1 MLSDP
6 AVPGLRDEAAPT
18 GIENGTGHGP
28 GTDST
33 DSTDSTDGVLAH
45 EAQESVVQAR
55 IADLE
60 KRFGDLDDEGN
71 PLSAGHILAADEAGE
86 LPPAGERLLD
96 ELVFNAEFVPT
107 ALGGRLDR
115 LDTLVRVMRQLFRRD
130 VALGLGYGITS
141 FMAAANVWTAGSP
154 EQRRRLAGLLLDN
167 QKVSVAYHE
176 LPHGND
182 FVRNEFRADPVPGG
196 YRLHGRKEVINNA
209 DRAAAFSLFSRTDG
223 TPGSRSHSVLF
234 VERDRLDAERFSV
247 LPRYAAVGVRGCRL
261 SGLEFDGCPV
271 DDGTLVGRVG
281 QGVEL
286 ALRSFQ
292 ITRSAIPG
300 MAIGALDTSLRTV
313 VRFALG
319 RQLYRRTVMEIP
331 HAAETLTGAF
341 LDLLICDSMALV
353 GTRAVHLLPDETSV
367 YAAAVK
373 YLVPKMLTD
382 TMYDL
387 SIVLGARF
395 YVREGAFGL
404 FQKHVRDLPVL
415 SLGHAGS
422 AACQATI
429 IPQLSR
435 LARRAWFA
443 GDEAPEALF
452 RPREGLPGLPF
463 DRLALASGRDSL
475 SASLVA
481 AVDGLPSGSPEE
493 LAVQALV
500 MRLLDQLRQLQEDSL
515 SLTPQDRTALA
526 SPASFALADR
536 YAVFLAAA
544 SVLGVWRAARDDGDP
559 FLADPAWA
567 AAALHR
573 LCRRLGLRP
582 AGLPPSCEGRVHEE
596 VLRRFHERRSYDLYD
611 TPLAG

>member
-1 MLSDP
+1 MVTPRTAD
-6 AVPGLRDEAAPT
+6 AAP
-18 GIENGTGHGP
+18 GP
-28 GTDST
+28 RVT
-33 DSTDSTDGVLAH
+33 
-45 EAQESVVQAR
+45 QESLVQAR

-60 KRFGDLDDEGN
+60 SRFGDPDDPAN
-71 PLSAGHILAADEAGE
+71 PLSAARVLAADEAGE
-86 LPPAGERLLD
+86 LPPAAERLLD
-96 ELVFNAEFVPT
+96 DAGFNAEFVPT

-115 LDTLVRVMRQLFRRD
+115 LDTLVRVTRQVFRRD

-141 FMAAANVWTAGSP
+141 FMAAANVWTAGSE
-154 EQRRRLAGLLLDN
+154 EQRRRLAELLLN
-167 QKVSVAYHE
+167 GSKVSVAYHE

-182 FVRNEFRADPVPGG
+182 FVRNEFRADAAPGG
-196 YRLHGRKEVINNA
+196 GFRLHGRKEVINNA
-209 DRAAAFSLFSRTDG
+209 DRAAAFVLFSRTDDR
-223 TPGSRSHSVLF
+223 PGSRSHSVLLA
-234 VERDRLDAERFSV
+234 ERGQLDPARFSV
-247 LPRYAAVGVRGCRL
+247 LPRYSAVGVRGCRL
-261 SGLEFDGCPV
+261 SGLDFDGCPV
-271 DDGTLVGRVG
+271 PAGALVGESG
-281 QGVEL
+281 HGVEL

-292 ITRSAIPG
+292 LTRSAIPG
-300 MAIGALDTSLRTV
+300 MGIGALDTSLRTV

-319 RQLYRRTVMEIP
+319 RRLYRRSVMEIP
-331 HAAETLTGAF
+331 HASATLAGAF
-341 LDLLICDSMALV
+341 LDLLSCDSMALV
-353 GTRAVHLLPDETSV
+353 ATRAVHLLPDETSV

-373 YLVPKMLTD
+373 YLVPRMLTD

-395 YVREGAFGL
+395 YVREGEFGL

-443 GDEAPEALF
+443 GDEAPAELF
-452 RPREGLPGLPF
+452 RPRGELPPIPF
-463 DRLALASGRDSL
+463 GRLALASGRDSL

-481 AVDGLPSGSPEE
+481 AVDELPSGSPEE

-500 MRLLDQLRQLQEDSL
+500 MRMLDQLRQLQEDSL
-515 SLTPQDRTALA
+515 SLTPKDRTALA

-544 SVLGVWRAARDDGDP
+544 SVLGVWRAAARDGGDP

-573 LCRRLGLRP
+573 LARRLGQRP
-582 AGLPPSCEGRVHEE
+582 ADLPAACEGRVREE

>member
-1 MLSDP
+1 MLRETAARGPRGAGVP
-6 AVPGLRDEAAPT
+6 AGRAAEPARRT
-18 GIENGTGHGP
+18 
-28 GTDST
+28 
-33 DSTDSTDGVLAH
+33 
-45 EAQESVVQAR
+45 AQESAVRTRV
-55 IADLE
+55 ADLE
-60 KRFGDLDDEGN
+60 KRFGDPDDPAN
-71 PLSAGHILAADEAGE
+71 PLGAAGLLAADEAGE
-86 LPPAGERLLD
+86 LPAAGEQLLD
-96 ELVFNAEFVPT
+96 DFGLNAEFVPT
-107 ALGGRLDR
+107 GLGGRLDR
-115 LDTLVRVMRQLFRRD
+115 LDTLVRVMRQVFRRD
-130 VALGLGYGITS
+130 VALGLGYGVTS
-141 FMAAANVWTAGSP
+141 FMAAVNVWTAGNE
-154 EQRRRLAGLLLDN
+154 EQRRRLADLLLDGS
-167 QKVSVAYHE
+167 KVSIAYHE

-196 YRLHGRKEVINNA
+196 YRLNGRKEVINNA
-209 DRAAAFSLFSRTDG
+209 DRAAAFALFSRTDDG
-223 TPGSRSHSVLF
+223 PGSRSHSVLLA
-234 VERDRLDAERFSV
+234 ERDQLDPERFSV
-247 LPRYAAVGVRGCRL
+247 LPRYSAVGVRGCRL
-261 SGLEFDGCPV
+261 SGLDFTDCPV
-271 DDGTLVGRVG
+271 PASTLVGAPG

-292 ITRSAIPG
+292 ITRSAIPS
-300 MAIGALDTSLRTV
+300 MAVGALDTSLRTV
-313 VRFALG
+313 VRFAVG
-319 RQLYRRTVMEIP
+319 RQLYRRPVMEIP
-331 HAAETLTGAF
+331 HAAATLGGVF
-341 LDLLICDSMALV
+341 LDLLICDSMATV

-373 YLVPKMLTD
+373 YLVPRMLTD

-395 YVREGAFGL
+395 YVREGEFGL

-443 GDEAPEALF
+443 GDEAPPELF
-452 RPREGLPGLPF
+452 RPQEPLSGIAF
-463 DRLALASGRDSL
+463 DALTLASGKDSL

-481 AVDGLPSGSPEE
+481 AVDDLPSGSPEE

-500 MRLLDQLRQLQEDSL
+500 MRMLDQLRQLQEDSL
-515 SLTPQDRTALA
+515 SLSPLDRTALA

-544 SVLGVWRAARDDGDP
+544 SVLGVWRGARGGDDP
-559 FLADPAWA
+559 FLADPAWV

-573 LCRRLGLRP
+573 LARRLGQRP
-582 AGLPPSCEGRVHEE
+582 ADLPPGCEGRVHEE

>member
-6 AVPGLRDEAAPT
+6 AVPGLRGEAAPT
-18 GIENGTGHGP
+18 GTENTTGQGP
-28 GTDST
+28 GAT
-33 DSTDSTDGVLAH
+33 VHRAVVH
-45 EAQESVVQAR
+45 EAQESAVQGR

-60 KRFGDLDDEGN
+60 KRFGDPADPGN
-71 PLSAGHILAADEAGE
+71 PLSADRILAADEAAE
-86 LPPAGERLLD
+86 LPGAGERLLD
-96 ELVFNAEFVPT
+96 EVVLNAEFVPT

-115 LDTLVRVMRQLFRRD
+115 LDSLVRVMRQVFRRD

-141 FMAAANVWTAGSP
+141 FMAAANVWTAGSDQ
-154 EQRRRLAGLLLDN
+154 QRRRLAELLLEN
-167 QKVSVAYHE
+167 EKISVAYHE

-182 FVRNEFRADPVPGG
+182 FVRNEFRADPVADG
-196 YRLHGRKEVINNA
+196 YRLRGRKEVINNA
-209 DRAAAFSLFSRTDG
+209 DRAAAFSLFSRTDAK
-223 TPGSRSHSVLF
+223 PGSRSHSVLF
-234 VERDRLDAERFSV
+234 MERDQLDSARFSV

-261 SGLEFDGCPV
+261 SGLEFDDCPV
-271 DDGTLVGRVG
+271 DGSTLVGEVG

-292 ITRSAIPG
+292 LTRSAIPG

-319 RQLYRRTVMEIP
+319 RQLYRRPVMEIP

-341 LDLLICDSMALV
+341 LDLLICDSMALAA
-353 GTRAVHLLPDETSV
+353 TRAVHLLPDETSV

-395 YVREGAFGL
+395 YVREGEFGL

-435 LARRAWFA
+435 LARRAWFS
-443 GDEAPEALF
+443 GDEAPLSLF
-452 RPREGLPGLPF
+452 RPREGLPPLTF

-493 LAVQALV
+493 LAIQALV
-500 MRLLDQLRQLQEDSL
+500 MRMLDQLRQLQEDSL
-515 SLTPQDRTALA
+515 GLSPQDRTALA

-573 LCRRLGLRP
+573 LARRLGQRP